1 MAGSE
6 GTLSSKGT
14 AREQLLHLA
23 SLQAQVQGKSLAQY
37 LRELQSLAER
47 KEEKASALQPVAP
60 RFPREKYV
68 YLTRKEV
75 ELLFEQI
82 TDLRDRALF
91 GCMYHFGLRA
101 SEVGILLREHVN
113 FKTRRIYI
121 PRLKGGIPGERV
133 MTSDQLCPI

>member
-6 GTLSSKGT
+6 ETLSSKGT